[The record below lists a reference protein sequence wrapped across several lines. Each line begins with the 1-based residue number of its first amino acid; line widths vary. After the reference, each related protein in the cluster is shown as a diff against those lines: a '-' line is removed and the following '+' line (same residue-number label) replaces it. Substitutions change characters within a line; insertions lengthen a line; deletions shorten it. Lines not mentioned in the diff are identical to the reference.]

1 MIDKDWL
8 NEAIKGQAE
17 TEFGSKFENLPPQL
31 SGDDSVRMNFQAL
44 IKTDEFKN
52 FKESV
57 LPVLKKQ
64 HTQEILQQLE
74 GVKELLGGEE

>member
-8 NEAIKGQAE
+8 NEAISGQAK
-17 TEFGSKFENLPPQL
+17 TEFESKFENLPPQL

-44 IKTDEFKN
+44 IKSDEFKN

-64 HTQEILQQLE
+64 HTQEILRQLE
-74 GVKELLGGEE
+74 GVKKLLGGEE